1 MNRVVFIVDG
11 FNLYHSLKRAHP
23 AQEKAKTRWLDLY
36 RLCSSKLHLIGRD
49 AVLQHIYYISAY
61 AEHLECSKPNIT
73 KRHKNYVQCLES
85 TGVTALMNKFKR
97 KDVFCK
103 ICGKTFDKYEEKQTD
118 VMIATT
124 LFEQLHT
131 DSCDTIVLVT
141 GDSDLIPAVKTG
153 KKLFPQKK
161 IVFAFPSS
169 MTSKELKSLV
179 SGSFTLNPNE
189 YLKYQFPDPVVLS
202 DGTLLQKPVKWW
214 FSKIFL
220 EEQEIQWAS
229 SAENLLFAAICCTFR
244 HLAIP

>member
-1 MNRVVFIVDG
+1 VLIQRKKKLKQDGLTFIDSAPPSFTSSEG
-11 FNLYHSLKRAHP
+11 MLSYSIYTTYQHTLNTLN
-23 AQEKAKTRWLDLY
+23 AQNQILQSATRTM
-36 RLCSSKLHLIGRD
+36 I
-49 AVLQHIYYISAY
+49 
-61 AEHLECSKPNIT
+61 
-73 KRHKNYVQCLES
+73 QCLES
-85 TGVTALMNKFKR
+85 TGVTTLMNKFKR

-202 DGTLLQKPVKWW
+202 DGTLMQKPVKW
-214 FSKIFL
+214 
-220 EEQEIQWAS
+220 
-229 SAENLLFAAICCTFR
+229 
-244 HLAIP
+244 